1 MRMKLITGLLLLS
14 SVVAQASQLD
24 SKSLFIGVGL
34 GLGTYAS
41 RQYIAKPVAKAT
53 KKAAVKT
60 SKGAI
65 HVVTLGKK

>member
-1 MRMKLITGLLLLS
+1 MKLKLTLLLLTLS
-14 SVVAQASQLD
+14 PMMYASQLD

-53 KKAAVKT
+53 KKAAKKT
-60 SKGAI
+60 AYGAVHI
-65 HVVTLGKK
+65 VTLGKK

>member
-1 MRMKLITGLLLLS
+1 MMY
-14 SVVAQASQLD
+14 ASQLD

-53 KKAAVKT
+53 KKAAKKT
-60 SKGAI
+60 AYGAVHI
-65 HVVTLGKK
+65 VTLGKK